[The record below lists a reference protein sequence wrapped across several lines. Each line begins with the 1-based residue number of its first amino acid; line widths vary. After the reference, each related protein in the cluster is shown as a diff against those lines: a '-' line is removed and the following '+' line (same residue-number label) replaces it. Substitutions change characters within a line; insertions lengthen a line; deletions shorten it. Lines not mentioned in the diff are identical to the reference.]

1 MMRNG
6 VDNFFLEIES
16 YVKGVI
22 LFCMS
27 ALIDILMMMLFATKA
42 QPWES
47 VAEGILDRVGCISMF
62 DHGGELQG
70 IVIAMREGDVVSIF

>member
-1 MMRNG
+1 
-6 VDNFFLEIES
+6 
-16 YVKGVI
+16 
-22 LFCMS
+22 
-27 ALIDILMMMLFATKA
+27 MMMLFATKT

-70 IVIAMREGDVVSIF
+70 IVIAMREGDVASIF